1 MKKSAFLFLTGFL
14 LASCSLFPFDGHN
27 YDDLSSPAVK
37 RGVIAFESAN
47 YPLSLELLTP
57 AAEKGDIDA
66 QYMVGMMHLYGL
78 AGQKNS
84 YLAQGWL
91 TLAAEAGHT
100 AAQEQLAFLYQDR
113 HQPLYNPIDSYHW
126 FKTVVASK
134 PEYQSELQ
142 NLEWTLRS
150 RGLLATANAMPA
162 PKSPYYKGVD
172 YNALFPLR

>member
-1 MKKSAFLFLTGFL
+1 MKSAFLFLTGL
-14 LASCSLFPFDGHN
+14 ILASCAFFPFDEHS
-27 YDDLSSPAVK
+27 YDGSGNPATK
-37 RGVIAFESAN
+37 RGVSAFESSN
-47 YPLSLELLTP
+47 YPLSLKLLTP
-57 AAEKGDIDA
+57 PAEKGDIDA
-66 QYMVGMMHLYGL
+66 QYLVGMIHLYGL

-113 HQPLYNPIDSYHW
+113 HQPLYNPIDAYHW
-126 FKTVVASK
+126 FKIVVTSK

-150 RGLLATANAMPA
+150 RGLLATADTMPA